1 MEGSFL
7 WTKIWDFGLVWAL
20 FTFDKLLV
28 FTFKCARNQDVEAFW
43 IKIDSKIIYFVQLCL
58 IALIVCDCTVY
69 PDSRFL
75 IQKRASFIFLRM
87 EANFFVLC
95 YHASHLQQIAVKFCV
110 GCMVDSQVV
119 CSNIEHLCNVQS
131 CTGKE
136 YCTQIIFWMALLLGW
151 PDKIL

>member
-7 WTKIWDFGLVWAL
+7 WTKICDFGLVWAL

-28 FTFKCARNQDVEAFW
+28 FTFKCTRNQDVEHFES
-43 IKIDSKIIYFVQLCL
+43 IL

-95 YHASHLQQIAVKFCV
+95 YHASHLQQIAVEFCV